1 MTILL
6 CSKTLVKVKDNERA
20 DYRIAGGT
28 AGRSDRKGSASMFNR
43 IKTAVGWALV
53 MLAYMALAV
62 GMVIAVASSEVTIW

>member
-1 MTILL
+1 
-6 CSKTLVKVKDNERA
+6 
-20 DYRIAGGT
+20 
-28 AGRSDRKGSASMFNR
+28 MFNR